1 MESGA
6 QHNPNPKEK
15 RMARRIIDFVN
26 VAAGTILGLFV
37 LVFVI
42 RHEGVSAFKVWN
54 LKLLNFILVAAVIL
68 VIVNAWALV
77 RMWRAGFFRRKLR
90 VVSDEGANELS
101 LSSLEALLVKELK
114 TQADVVDPKV
124 TLESKGDGHPL
135 LCHLKYKLK
144 RQENVIGRADE
155 LKKLVKAAFLRLLP
169 AGVEIAI
176 VGEVHDLVSDA
187 PAAEKSGEFAGP
199 VYPPDGGD

>member
-1 MESGA
+1 
-6 QHNPNPKEK
+6 
-15 RMARRIIDFVN
+15 MARRIIDFVN

-37 LVFVI
+37 LIAAI
-42 RHEGVSAFKVWN
+42 RQPGVLWNTVAFRMGSWTVMN
-54 LKLLNFILVAAVIL
+54 LVLIAGFILVA
-68 VIVNAWALV
+68 VNVWTLV

-101 LSSLEALLVKELK
+101 IPSLEALLAKELK
-114 TQADVVDPKV
+114 AQADVVEPQV
-124 TLESKGDGHPL
+124 ILESKGEGHPL
-135 LCHLKYKLK
+135 LCHLNYKLK

-155 LKKLVKAAFLRLLP
+155 LKKVVKAAFLRLLP

-176 VGEVHDLVSDA
+176 VGEVRDLVSDA
-187 PAAEKSGEFAGP
+187 PPAEAEKSGELAGP